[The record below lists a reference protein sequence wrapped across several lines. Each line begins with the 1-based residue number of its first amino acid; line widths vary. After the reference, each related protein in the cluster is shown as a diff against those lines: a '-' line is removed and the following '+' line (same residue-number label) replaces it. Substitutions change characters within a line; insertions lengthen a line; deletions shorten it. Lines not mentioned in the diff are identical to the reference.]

1 MYKDSFNT
9 RPALAPST
17 CLNHTY
23 IIKEV
28 LGEGGFGITYRGKDK
43 TANRRVAIKEYF
55 PSSLAARTEQTDAFF
70 LCPFSGKKEELFLHG
85 RQRFFYEAKVLKEFQ
100 HLESIVSVYDVFEE
114 NNTAYI
120 VMEYIEGLTLKQYI
134 EENGYL
140 SFSEL
145 LPLMIPVIQ
154 DLSAVH
160 KKKLIHRDIS
170 PDNLILGTD
179 NHLHLIDF
187 GAVSHENITGGKHT
201 VILKSGYTPP
211 EQYLSDSK
219 VGAWTDV
226 YALCA
231 TMYFALT
238 GKPPSEAIHRLEQ
251 DYLDFPDTLTDL
263 LPWQKAALKKGLHVR
278 MSNRFCNMDELYDA
292 ITTAPET
299 EAQITMTGASLTKKE
314 KQKIRHM
321 RYRLKM
327 PLLFFL
333 LLFLLVGGFS
343 IISFG
348 KSRQTPPKSPAAS
361 KTTPVQTVNRSP
373 EPSGPNAPLSMP
385 KLSGL
390 SLKQATQILKNL
402 DDTIYIKTAKVY
414 HDSTKKGQVIFQSV
428 AEGTLFSTGH
438 LPTVLLT
445 VSRGKKPTASP
456 KKPAQKPVTAKVT
469 PKSNTT
475 MPPKAAKKPT
485 ATPKPEKTQKK
496 PSSNYHMTTE
506 DDDFVTVP
514 FN

>member
-1 MYKDSFNT
+1 MYKDSLNT
-9 RPALAPST
+9 RLALAPST

-23 IIKEV
+23 VIKEV
-28 LGEGGFGITYRGKDK
+28 LGEGGFGITYRGEDK
-43 TANRRVAIKEYF
+43 TTNKRVAIKEYF
-55 PSSLAARTEQTDAFF
+55 PSSLATRTEQADAFF
-70 LCPFSGKKEELFLHG
+70 LCPFPGKKEDLFLQG

-140 SFSEL
+140 SFAEL
-145 LPLMIPVIQ
+145 LPLMTPVIQ

-201 VILKSGYTPP
+201 VILKSGYAPP

-278 MSNRFCNMDELYDA
+278 MSKRFCNMDELYDA

-299 EAQITMTGASLTKKE
+299 EAQITMTGVSLTKEE
-314 KQKIRHM
+314 KQKIRHI

-348 KSRQTPPKSPAAS
+348 KSRQT
-361 KTTPVQTVNRSP
+361 KTTPKNPAALESTPMQTVNPSP
-373 EPSGPNAPLSMP
+373 EPSSVDAPLSMP

-390 SLKQATQILKNL
+390 SLEQAKQVLNNL
-402 DDTIYIKTAKVY
+402 DDTIYIKTTKIY
-414 HDSTKKGQVIFQSV
+414 HNSTKKGYVIFQSV

-445 VSRGKKPTASP
+445 VSRGKKPAASQQKNNSKPKESP
-456 KKPAQKPVTAKVT
+456 KSKTTTAPKVTQKPA
-469 PKSNTT
+469 
-475 MPPKAAKKPT
+475 
-485 ATPKPEKTQKK
+485 ATSKPEKTQKK
-496 PSSNYHMTTE
+496 PSSDYHMTTE